1 MIKVL
6 FVNNWGRSLL
16 WLSII
21 LFVARLLYIQYGP
34 LDLAPDEAQYYS
46 WLNHN
51 SLSFTTKPPLTTWL
65 GGISTLLFG
74 KTVTGVKFFALI
86 SQALAGVLA
95 FLIVQRWKGLTA
107 AWLTFVTL
115 HTVPLIAAGGLV
127 MAPDV
132 LIVTLWLW
140 ALYMLSRMDYDNP
153 CLKPWL
159 GVGVIIGLAG
169 LAKYSVALFFPLLGL
184 FLVVN
189 KPRFLL
195 KPHVYCAGIVALLF
209 QLPVFIWN
217 MQHNWVGLKHVV
229 GQATAG
235 RYSGLEGLGHHMMS
249 QALIIGPIIFAL
261 FLVFAVLGWRNVR
274 SEQKLLWWFSV
285 PLFAGFTLLSFTTK
299 VQANWPVLATAVGVI
314 GAIGWVSTYRIGRSV
329 IIAGIGLNILLSL
342 ALYDSF
348 ILRKA
353 GVNLPIK
360 ADPTHTLQAWR
371 ELGPFLDMHVA
382 KLPQNIPVIT
392 TRYQTMAE
400 LLFYAKSIDNILYI
414 NPGYRRRNQY
424 DYWPWS
430 EYPNDMPILYLTE
443 GDNMPQVITDN
454 LEGCGLLNKLEVKR
468 MGLTLRTATLY
479 HCTGGYDKLRSARTF
494 FDTY

>member
-1 MIKVL
+1 MIKAL
-6 FVNNWGRSLL
+6 FINNWGRSVL
-16 WLSII
+16 WLSLI

-46 WLNHN
+46 WLHHN
-51 SLSFTTKPPLTTWL
+51 GLSFTTKPPLTTWL

-132 LIVTLWLW
+132 LIVTLWLG
-140 ALYMLSRMDYDNP
+140 ALCILSRVNFDQP
-153 CLKPWL
+153 CLKPWVAI
-159 GVGVIIGLAG
+159 GVVIGLAG
-169 LAKYSVALFFPLLGL
+169 LAKYAVALFFPLLGL
-184 FLVVN
+184 YLLVN

-195 KPHVYCAGIVALLF
+195 KPYVYYAGFIALLF
-209 QLPVFIWN
+209 QLPIVLWN
-217 MQHNWVGLKHVV
+217 MQHNWVGLKHVA

-249 QALIIGPIIFAL
+249 QALIIGPVIFLL
-261 FLVFAVLGWRNVR
+261 FMLFAACGWRKASTV
-274 SEQKLLWWFSV
+274 QKLLWWFSV
-285 PLFAGFTLLSFTTK
+285 PLFIGFTLLSLTTK
-299 VQANWPVLATAVGVI
+299 VQANWPVLGTTVGVV
-314 GAIGWVSTYRIGRSV
+314 GAIGWASTYRIGRSL
-329 IIAGIGLNILLSL
+329 IIAGIGLNIVLSL

-348 ILRKA
+348 IVRKA
-353 GVNLPIK
+353 GINLPLK
-360 ADPTHTLQAWR
+360 ADPTNTMQGWR
-371 ELGPFLDMHVA
+371 EFGPFLDAHVA
-382 KLPQNIPVIT
+382 KLPANVPVIT

-400 LLFYAKSIDNILYI
+400 LLFYAENNANILYI

-424 DYWPWS
+424 DYWPWPD
-430 EYPNDMPILYLTE
+430 YPNDMPVLYITE
-443 GDNMPQVITDN
+443 GNNMPSVITTH
-454 LEGCGLLNKLEVKR
+454 LEGCGLLNKLDVKR
-468 MGLTLRTATLY
+468 MGITLRTASLY
-479 HCTGGYDKLRSARTF
+479 HCTGGYEELRRARTL
-494 FDTY
+494 FDKY